1 MLRPMV
7 ISLLAIDTLTK
18 SPIVIL
24 KERNGERILP
34 MWIGVLEANA
44 ISRALSGITS
54 VRPMTHELL
63 TNIIEM
69 AGITVSR
76 VEICGLK
83 DYTYYAIVY
92 LNDGGKEI
100 IIDARPS
107 DALALALRVGA
118 PILVADEVIEQSKP
132 AEVQAG
138 LKHSSKQGDKWKEL
152 LETLDEKDFGNT

>member
-18 SPIVIL
+18 CPIVIL

-83 DYTYYAIVY
+83 DHTYYAIVY

-107 DALALALRVGA
+107 DALALALRLGA
-118 PILVADEVIEQSKP
+118 PILVADEVIEQSQP
-132 AEVQAG
+132 AEVQAEF
-138 LKHSSKQGDKWKEL
+138 KHSSEQGDKWKEL
-152 LETLDEKDFGNT
+152 LEKLDAKDFGNT

>member
-1 MLRPMV
+1 MLRPMF

-18 SPIVIL
+18 CPIVIL

-34 MWIGVLEANA
+34 MWIGVFEANA
-44 ISRALSGITS
+44 ISMALSGITS

-83 DYTYYAIVY
+83 DQYV
-92 LNDGGKEI
+92 LCDSLPQLW
-100 IIDARPS
+100 R
-107 DALALALRVGA
+107 
-118 PILVADEVIEQSKP
+118 
-132 AEVQAG
+132 
-138 LKHSSKQGDKWKEL
+138 
-152 LETLDEKDFGNT
+152 